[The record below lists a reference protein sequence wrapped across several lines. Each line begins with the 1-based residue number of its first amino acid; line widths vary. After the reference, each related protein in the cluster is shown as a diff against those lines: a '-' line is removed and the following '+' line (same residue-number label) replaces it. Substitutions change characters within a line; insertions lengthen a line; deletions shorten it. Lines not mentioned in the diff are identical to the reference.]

1 MFRGSCFKLRVCPCI
16 IFLLAGFTAPFPAE
30 AQGFVSAVPSRA
42 RVFPEIASGV
52 IAMKRDS
59 AGRYYILATPPDL
72 ILTFSSDGKRIG
84 QIPNLTAQN
93 GKIQYAVDFDLD
105 ANGRVL
111 VADRA
116 ANAVEIF
123 SPEGALV
130 AKVPVFA
137 PTGVVALPDG
147 QFAVSTLRSKRLV
160 EIRSDDGALVRSF
173 GDPGDAGLDP
183 NSKQLQKLGKVSGDG
198 DGDIF
203 FAFTALADPTV
214 RRYDRFGY
222 VTSEAIFS
230 ASMYDP
236 SPAATPDDRVQFGIN
251 FSETNFSDSYN
262 AWTAVGNRGDILF
275 GGGLSPGLGARTGH
289 TAQSA
294 TEDILSTASASGPG
308 GGGPGGMAGG
318 GMVSAQGSY
327 QQNSLQLHAGGGRAP
342 EPAQMDRDRTTT
354 AVRSMARCY
363 SSILRT
369 LLAAMP
375 SGLPSATMMHRQTFC
390 FRRLRDN
397 PPRLRLGLA
406 HLAVASEVS
415 EGAADSAAV
424 WAKGC
429 SPASEVSDKEDS
441 AVANPLRVTLPK
453 DFRTSSRPVFRLLR
467 EHPLPHPHLV
477 AHSLRTQNLR
487 EDPMTYTSVGDTGAS
502 AKVFTI

>member
-294 TEDILSTASASGPG
+294 TEDILSL
-308 GGGPGGMAGG
+308 
-318 GMVSAQGSY
+318 
-327 QQNSLQLHAGGGRAP
+327 SLIH
-342 EPAQMDRDRTTT
+342 
-354 AVRSMARCY
+354 
-363 SSILRT
+363 I
-369 LLAAMP
+369 
-375 SGLPSATMMHRQTFC
+375 
-390 FRRLRDN
+390 
-397 PPRLRLGLA
+397 
-406 HLAVASEVS
+406 
-415 EGAADSAAV
+415 
-424 WAKGC
+424 
-429 SPASEVSDKEDS
+429 
-441 AVANPLRVTLPK
+441 
-453 DFRTSSRPVFRLLR
+453 
-467 EHPLPHPHLV
+467 
-477 AHSLRTQNLR
+477 
-487 EDPMTYTSVGDTGAS
+487 
-502 AKVFTI
+502 